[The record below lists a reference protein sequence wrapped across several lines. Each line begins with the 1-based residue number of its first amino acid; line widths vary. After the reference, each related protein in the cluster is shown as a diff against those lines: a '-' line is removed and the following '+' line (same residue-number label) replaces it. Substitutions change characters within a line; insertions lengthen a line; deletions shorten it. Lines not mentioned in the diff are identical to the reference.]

1 MCTPTRD
8 EGSDFGK
15 YPPWRFNPI
24 FSTLTSH
31 FVVFFTIEM
40 IFLNEKAYATLFTT
54 VLQIY
59 CSSASLL
66 LISIFIV
73 VLQM

>member
-24 FSTLTSH
+24 FTAVKLENNS
-31 FVVFFTIEM
+31 EAG
-40 IFLNEKAYATLFTT
+40 E
-54 VLQIY
+54 Q
-59 CSSASLL
+59 
-66 LISIFIV
+66 
-73 VLQM
+73 Q